1 MESPDASSHASA
13 DHEGQT
19 PPPAQNRSA
28 AEKPA
33 AVPKVPKSV
42 STGALSLMIPGGEL
56 AGSPHAF
63 VS

>member
-13 DHEGQT
+13 DQEGQT
-19 PPPAQNRSA
+19 PPVQNRSA
-28 AEKPA
+28 AEKPG